1 MAKQADEDA
10 MCMDIAY
17 RAAERSY
24 DPKHGVG
31 CVIVTPDHMMTLG
44 WNGMPQGMDNEMR
57 EPLLVRSPCG
67 CLHLRNKTRP
77 EVMHAEF
84 NALSKFSGSTASAEN
99 AALYTTL
106 SPCLPCAIFTHRVKI
121 RRVIYDKVYKDGAGI
136 EFLLERGVEV
146 VRIN

>member
-1 MAKQADEDA
+1 MAKQADEDRTA
-10 MCMDIAY
+10 MGIAY
-17 RAAERSY
+17 LAAERSH

-57 EPLLVRSPCG
+57 EPRLVRSSCG
-67 CLHLRNKTRP
+67 CLHLQSRTRP

-99 AALYTTL
+99 ATLYTTL
-106 SPCLPCAIFTHRVKI
+106 SPCLQCAIFTHRAKV
-121 RRVIYDKVYKDGAGI
+121 RRVVYDQMYLDGAGI
-136 EFLLERGVEV
+136 DFLLERGIEV
-146 VRIN
+146 TRI